1 MSECLMS
8 ECVSEFVICS
18 VSVVVLKCPSVCQV
32 SVVSE
37 SLSCLLS
44 AVPECLWSRNAL
56 SV

>member
-18 VSVVVLKCPSVCQV
+18 VSVVVLECPSVCQV

-44 AVPECLWSRNAL
+44 AVSECLN
-56 SV
+56 V